1 MAAIFQNNDFGS
13 LSKWFWAHAVIIVL
27 GISLVKISIGFFLLR
42 FAAQK
47 KPLKLFIIGS
57 LGSVAGRSSHQHGLT
72 SSSIPVSIHDRL
84 HADLD
89 PAMHPRR
96 SGLGFGCQGTKRDKM
111 LLGRDLP
118 EDWQIQQR
126 YVRMLC
132 S

>member
-1 MAAIFQNNDFGS
+1 MAAIFMNNDFGM
-13 LSKWFWAHAVIIVL
+13 LTRWFWGHAIIIVL
-27 GISLVKISIGFFLLR
+27 GISLVKISIGFFLLQ

-47 KPLKLFIIGS
+47 KALKRFIIGS
-57 LGSVAGRSSHQHGLT
+57 LGSIARRCSHQHKLT
-72 SSSIPVSIHDRL
+72 SSSISASIHDRL

-96 SGLGFGCQGTKRDKM
+96 SRLGLGCQGTGGDKM
-111 LLGRDLP
+111 LLVCDLP